1 MPSVASEIALN
12 RLRLKVCSEENN
24 CTITLKEVG
33 EGNETKVVYELKVEK
48 QSKILWL
55 FKKQMQVNV
64 QVDAKNGDIIKIER
78 PWWAFLAS

>member
-12 RLRLKVCSEENN
+12 RLRLKVCSKENN

-33 EGNETKVVYELKVEK
+33 EENETKVVYELKVEK